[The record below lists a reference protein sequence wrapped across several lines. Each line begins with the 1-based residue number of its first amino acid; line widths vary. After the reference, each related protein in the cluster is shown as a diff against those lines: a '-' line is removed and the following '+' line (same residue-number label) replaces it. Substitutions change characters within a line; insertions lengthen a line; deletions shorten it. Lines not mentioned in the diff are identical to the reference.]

1 MTKKIRDMLSE
12 GPTFSI
18 ELFPPKS
25 PEAQQRLR
33 AALDELAELDLSFA
47 SVTYGAGGST
57 RDKTQETVED
67 VRRAGMTAMPHL
79 TCIAHSR
86 AELVDLLQG
95 YRDAGYVN
103 VLALHGDPPRDNPD
117 IAAGELTRAVQLIEL
132 IREVGDFSVGA
143 AAHPEGHPKAPDRK
157 TDREHQAAKLKA
169 ADFGVTQFFFDAED
183 YLRLVDDL
191 GRLGVETPIIP
202 GIIPITNAGQVQ
214 KFAAMA
220 GATVPSDL
228 VARLDAAGDD
238 TDEVRRIGVD
248 VASDLGKRLLD
259 EGSPGLHIYA
269 LNRSTATRELHANL
283 GLPVG

>member
-1 MTKKIRDMLSE
+1 MKKIHDMLSE

-18 ELFPPKS
+18 ELFPPKT
-25 PEAQQRLR
+25 PEAQERLR
-33 AALDELAELDLSFA
+33 VALDELAELELSFA

-57 RDKTQETVED
+57 RSKTQETVED

-79 TCIAHSR
+79 TCIAHTR
-86 AELVDLLQG
+86 QELVELLSD
-95 YRDAGYVN
+95 YREDGYVN

-117 IAAGELTRAVQLIEL
+117 IEPGDLTRAVQLIEL
-132 IREVGDFSVGA
+132 AREVGDFSVGA

-157 TDREHQAAKLKA
+157 TDREHQAAKLKV
-169 ADFGVTQFFFDAED
+169 ADFGVTQFFFDADD
-183 YLRLVDDL
+183 YWRMVDDL
-191 GRLGVETPIIP
+191 ARLGVETPIIP

-220 GATVPSDL
+220 GASVPSDL

-238 TDEVRRIGVD
+238 ADEVRRIGVD
-248 VASDLGKRLLD
+248 VATDLAKRLLD
-259 EGSPGLHIYA
+259 EGAPGLHVYA